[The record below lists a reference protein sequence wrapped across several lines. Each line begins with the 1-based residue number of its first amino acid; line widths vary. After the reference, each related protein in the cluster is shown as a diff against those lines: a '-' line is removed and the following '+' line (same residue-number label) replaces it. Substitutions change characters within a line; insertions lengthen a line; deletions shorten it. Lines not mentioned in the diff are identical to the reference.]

1 MLAGMAR
8 FSTTC
13 SIICAWICI
22 YIFFANMAQ
31 GRIGL
36 HILFSLSSLS
46 HMALFEKLE
55 PSGGRTIDIDPDPH
69 VDSESPDIEMVLI
82 DPDPHVDSESPD
94 IAMGKSYVPN
104 AYYERVHGICFQMKF
119 PSRIFGQCEQPKRFK
134 DLNLSILELN
144 CAQID

>member
-1 MLAGMAR
+1 
-8 FSTTC
+8 
-13 SIICAWICI
+13 
-22 YIFFANMAQ
+22 MAQ

-55 PSGGRTIDIDPDPH
+55 PSGGRTIDIDHDPH
-69 VDSESPDIEMVLI
+69 VDSESAIEMG
-82 DPDPHVDSESPD
+82 
-94 IAMGKSYVPN
+94 MSYLPN
-104 AYYERVHGICFQMKF
+104 AYYERVHGINFQMKF

-134 DLNLSILELN
+134 HLNLSILELN

>member
-13 SIICAWICI
+13 SIICAWMCI

-46 HMALFEKLE
+46 HMALFEKLK
-55 PSGGRTIDIDPDPH
+55 PSGGCIDLDPDPDPP
-69 VDSESPDIEMVLI
+69 VDSEPDLEMG
-82 DPDPHVDSESPD
+82 P
-94 IAMGKSYVPN
+94 
-104 AYYERVHGICFQMKF
+104 
-119 PSRIFGQCEQPKRFK
+119 
-134 DLNLSILELN
+134 
-144 CAQID
+144 